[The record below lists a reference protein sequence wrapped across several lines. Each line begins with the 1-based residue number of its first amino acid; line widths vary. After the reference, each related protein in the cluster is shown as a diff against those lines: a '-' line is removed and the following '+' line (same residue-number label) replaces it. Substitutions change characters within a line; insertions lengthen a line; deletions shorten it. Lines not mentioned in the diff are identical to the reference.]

1 MSAPLSPRDVVLGY
15 HERTKHRPGRYA
27 PSLGYLDWETQPAP
41 FRTWE
46 GAPRVLLPFAADE
59 VATSWADLL
68 VAGAVPPAAPT
79 LASLGAFL
87 ELALGLTA
95 WKRAGAARWS
105 LRANPSSGNLH
116 PTEGWLV
123 VPRDSALPPGVHH
136 YLPRD
141 HLLEQ
146 RVAFAPATAARA
158 RDHAATRRGGFG
170 VALTS
175 IHWREAW
182 KYGER
187 AFRYCQHDLGHALAS
202 LRLAAAALGWR
213 AAWVDEAGDARL
225 ARLLGLDRDADFAHL
240 SAHDREQP
248 ETLLWIEVDGGA
260 VDGAAVAEL
269 VDALARDAGD
279 SRFSGRANV
288 LSPDHVDWPVI
299 ELAAQATIRP
309 AGDRDERDEH
319 DERAARVAAPPDS
332 FRSAALPRVGGAA
345 RAATLIRQRRSAVA
359 FDPRPTLPKAAFFA
373 LLDSVLPRAAP
384 PWDAWPAAPLV
395 HLLLFVHRV
404 EGVAP
409 GLYLLARSGAA
420 GAELRA
426 ALRAPFAW
434 TSVEPPAPPHLWL
447 LKAGDW
453 RATAQ
458 VASCGQEIAAD
469 GAFSV
474 AMLARFEPE
483 VARAPWRYRR
493 LFWETGFVG
502 QQLYLEAEA
511 QGVRATGIGCYFDDV
526 VHELLGFG
534 DRAFQSLYHF
544 TVGTPL
550 DDARIVAEPAYGE
563 ELRARPP

>member
-1 MSAPLSPRDVVLGY
+1 VLGY
-15 HERTKHRPGRYA
+15 HERSKHRPGRYA

-46 GAPRVLLPFAADE
+46 GAPRLLLPFAADA

-68 VAGAVPPAAPT
+68 TAGAVPPAAPS
-79 LASLGAFL
+79 LASLGAFF

-123 VPRDSALPPGVHH
+123 VPRGDALPPGVHH

-146 RVAFAPATAARA
+146 RVAFAPATVARA
-158 RDHAATRRGGFG
+158 RDHAAARRGGFG

-213 AAWVDEAGDARL
+213 ATWVDEAGDARL
-225 ARLLGLDRDADFAHL
+225 ARLIGLDRDADFAHL
-240 SAHDREQP
+240 AAHDREQP

-260 VDGAAVAEL
+260 VDGTAVAEL
-269 VDALARDAGD
+269 VAALARDAGD
-279 SRFSGRANV
+279 ARFSGRANV

-309 AGDRDERDEH
+309 AGERDERDER
-319 DERAARVAAPPDS
+319 EASVAAPPDPL
-332 FRSAALPRVGGAA
+332 RSAALPRVGGAA

-359 FDPRPTLPKAAFFA
+359 FDPRPTLAKEAFFA

-404 EGVAP
+404 DGVAP
-409 GLYLLARSGAA
+409 GLYLLARRAA
-420 GAELRA
+420 AVAELRA
-426 ALRAPFAW
+426 AIRAPFAW
-434 TSVEPPAPPHLWL
+434 TPVEPPAPTRLWL
-447 LKAGDW
+447 LKPGDW
-453 RATAQ
+453 RDTAQ
-458 VASCGQEIAAD
+458 LMSCGQQIAAD
-469 GAFSV
+469 GAFTV
-474 AMLARFEPE
+474 AMLARFEAE

-493 LFWETGFVG
+493 LFWESGFVG

-544 TVGTPL
+544 TVGTPV

-563 ELRARPP
+563 ELRARQA